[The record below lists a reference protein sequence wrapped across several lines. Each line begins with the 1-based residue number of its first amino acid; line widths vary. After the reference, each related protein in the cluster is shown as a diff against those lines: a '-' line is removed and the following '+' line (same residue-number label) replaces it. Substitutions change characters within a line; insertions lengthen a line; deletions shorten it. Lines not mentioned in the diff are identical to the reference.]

1 VYLFLQRFNKR
12 AMKSTISFLP
22 FLLLTFLLLAGVPA
36 EAQRSKT
43 KKSSGVA
50 EYLDDKGSFASRLWY
65 GGGFNLGF
73 SGNSY
78 YNVFNLGV
86 SPMVGYK
93 VFEPFSVGPR
103 VSLQYTYIRGVGTDG
118 NIHKIHPL
126 AYSVGVFARYK
137 IFRSIFAQA
146 EYEYESAE
154 LPYFNGPFLVY
165 DIAQAQIATARI
177 NRDNAYLGVGYNSAV
192 NGGFGYEILL
202 LYNFLSTPNSID
214 LPIVIRFGF
223 TYRY

>member
-1 VYLFLQRFNKR
+1 MRSKTFFLFLF
-12 AMKSTISFLP
+12 FLGI
-22 FLLLTFLLLAGVPA
+22 FLFASAPA

-50 EYLDDKGSFASRLWY
+50 EYLDDKGDFTSRLWY

-78 YNVFNLGV
+78 YSLFNLGV

-93 VFEPFSVGPR
+93 VFDAFSVGPR
-103 VSLQYTYIRGVGTDG
+103 VSLQYTYIKGVGTDG

-126 AYSVGVFARYK
+126 AYSAGVFARYK

-154 LPYFNGPFLVY
+154 LPYFSGPFLVY
-165 DIAQAQIATARI
+165 DIAQAQVATARI

-202 LYNFLSTPNSID
+202 LYNFLATPNSTD
-214 LPIVIRFGF
+214 LPIAIRFGF